1 MYQGDA
7 NIRGAGEKFSYTPE
21 QIQEVIR
28 AREDII
34 YFAEKYFKIITID
47 EGEIFIKM
55 YDFQKKIIKGFLE
68 PPDKKRHCVLLSGR
82 QIGKTTIA
90 SIYILHYIL
99 FNSDK
104 TVGIL
109 ANKEETASEI
119 LRRIKLAY
127 INLPYFLQ
135 QGIMDGGWNIKSL
148 LLENGSKIV
157 TGTTSSSSIRSK
169 SISLLFVDEF
179 AHIADHLIKEFTE
192 SVFPTIYSRK
202 TSQIILVS
210 TPKGL
215 NHFYDI
221 YTNSIKGKNSF
232 YAMKVNWW
240 DVPGRDN
247 EFKQNIIDNFGMQ
260 HWKQEYAAEFLGS
273 SSTLIDSDTLQR
285 LIHKEPIHTK
295 YGYLLRIYE
304 TPQEGCFYIIG
315 ADASKGIGQDWAT
328 VQVLKVTS
336 EKDVEQVATY
346 ANNKIDPYGFAQ
358 VIIEISKLYNEA
370 PILIENNGEGG
381 QVIDA
386 IWYQFEYDKVIN
398 YEKKGLGIRS
408 SVKTK
413 LAACLTLKRYIENG
427 WLQLNDKDTV
437 RQLTFFEERS
447 ENIFKATGSQNDDLI
462 TSLYWAVYFLQT
474 NQYDGYGNTIEKIED
489 RFKIKKNDE
498 DEDDASG
505 LCIFDE

>member
-1 MYQGDA
+1 
-7 NIRGAGEKFSYTPE
+7 
-21 QIQEVIR
+21 
-28 AREDII
+28 
-34 YFAEKYFKIITID
+34 
-47 EGEIFIKM
+47 
-55 YDFQKKIIKGFLE
+55 
-68 PPDKKRHCVLLSGR
+68 
-82 QIGKTTIA
+82 
-90 SIYILHYIL
+90 
-99 FNSDK
+99 
-104 TVGIL
+104 
-109 ANKEETASEI
+109 
-119 LRRIKLAY
+119 
-127 INLPYFLQ
+127 
-135 QGIMDGGWNIKSL
+135 MDGGWNIKSL
-148 LLENGSKIV
+148 LIENGSKIV

-169 SISLLFVDEF
+169 SISLLYVDEF
-179 AHIADHLIKEFTE
+179 AHIQDHLIKEFME

-202 TSQIILVS
+202 TSQIVLVS

-221 YTNSIKGKNSF
+221 YTNATKGKNSF
-232 YAMKVNWW
+232 YPIKVNWW

-260 HWKQEYAAEFLGS
+260 HWKQEYAADFLGS
-273 SSTLIDSDTLQR
+273 SSTLIDSDSLQR
-285 LIHKEPIHTK
+285 LVYKEPILTK
-295 YGYLLRIYE
+295 YGYLLKIYE
-304 TPQEGCFYIIG
+304 IPEKEQFYIIG

-328 VQVLKVTS
+328 IQVLKVIT

-346 ANNKIDPYGFAQ
+346 ANNKIDPYNFAQ

-386 IWYQFEYDKVIN
+386 VWHQFEYDKIIN

-413 LAACLTLKRYIENG
+413 LAACLVLKRYIENG

-447 ENIFKATGSQNDDLI
+447 ENIFKAVGSQNDDLV

-474 NQYDGYGNTIEKIED
+474 NQYDGYGNEISKIED
-489 RFKIKKNDE
+489 RFKIKKDE
-498 DEDDASG
+498 NEEDSVAG
-505 LCIFDE
+505 ICIIDN

>member
-1 MYQGDA
+1 
-7 NIRGAGEKFSYTPE
+7 
-21 QIQEVIR
+21 
-28 AREDII
+28 
-34 YFAEKYFKIITID
+34 
-47 EGEIFIKM
+47 M
-55 YDFQKKIIKGFLE
+55 YDFQKKIIKAFLE
-68 PPDKKRHCVLLSGR
+68 PPDKKRHVCLLSGR
-82 QIGKTTIA
+82 QIGKTTVA

-104 TVGIL
+104 TVGVL

-169 SISLLFVDEF
+169 SISLLYVDEF
-179 AHIADHLIKEFTE
+179 AHIQDHLIKEFME

-202 TSQIILVS
+202 TSQIVLVS

-221 YTNSIKGKNSF
+221 YTNSVKGKNSF
-232 YAMKVNWW
+232 YPIKVNWW

-247 EFKQNIIDNFGMQ
+247 DFKQNIIDNFGMQ
-260 HWKQEYAAEFLGS
+260 HWKQEYAADFLGS
-273 SSTLIDSDTLQR
+273 SSTLIDADVLQR
-285 LIHKEPIHTK
+285 LNHQEPIFTK

-304 TPQEGCFYIIG
+304 PPEEGHFYIIG
-315 ADASKGIGQDWAT
+315 ADASKGIGQDFAT
-328 VQVLKVTS
+328 IQVLKVIS
-336 EKDVEQVATY
+336 EKNVEQVATY
-346 ANNKIDPYGFAQ
+346 ANNKIDPYNFAQ
-358 VIIEISKLYNEA
+358 VVIEISKLYNEA
-370 PILIENNGEGG
+370 PILLENNGEGG

-386 IWYQFEYDKVIN
+386 VWHQFEYDKIVN

-413 LAACLTLKRYIENG
+413 LSACLILKRYIENG
-427 WLQLNDKDTV
+427 WLQLVDKDTI
-437 RQLTFFEERS
+437 RQLTFFEEKS
-447 ENIFKATGSQNDDLI
+447 ENIFKATGSQNDDLVA
-462 TSLYWAVYFLQT
+462 SLYWAIYFLQT
-474 NQYDGYGNTIEKIED
+474 NQYDGYGNEISKIED
-489 RFKIKKNDE
+489 RFKIKKE
-498 DEDDASG
+498 ESEDDPAG
-505 LCIFDE
+505 ICIIDG